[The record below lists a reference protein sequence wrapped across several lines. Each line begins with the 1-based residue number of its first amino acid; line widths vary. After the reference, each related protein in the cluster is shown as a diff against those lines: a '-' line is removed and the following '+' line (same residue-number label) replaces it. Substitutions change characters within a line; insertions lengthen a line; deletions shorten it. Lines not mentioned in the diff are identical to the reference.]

1 MKVCIIGQGYV
12 GLTISAFASKENEV
26 LGFDSNSGIVEQ
38 LNKGISHIEGVRADV
53 LQRAISAGRYKASSN
68 PRDIH
73 GADVVVIAV
82 PTPLTEDRKPD
93 LKFIE
98 VACKSIAE
106 NLTSP
111 ALIINESTS
120 FPGTLRN
127 LIKPLI
133 DKMSKSAL
141 DHAYAISPERVD
153 PGRTDWDQSN
163 TPRLFAGLT
172 KDATERTRKFYSSFC
187 NNLVEVSSPEVAE
200 AAKLFENTFRQVNI
214 ALVNEFAQISHALG
228 IPVLET
234 LDAANTKPY
243 GFMKFSPSAG
253 VGGHCI
259 PVDPTY
265 LAYLAAEKGVP
276 ATFIERANAVNLEM
290 PKYIVNRVKQDN
302 GGSIQGKSVQVIGVA
317 YKPNVADVR
326 ETPAELVINE
336 LKMAGAM
343 VSWHD
348 EIVKAWNGKNS
359 SPLGGSDIAI
369 VVTRHQGLT
378 DQQILNSAAYVF
390 DTTGSVKGSTKL

>member
-1 MKVCIIGQGYV
+1 
-12 GLTISAFASKENEV
+12 
-26 LGFDSNSGIVEQ
+26 
-38 LNKGISHIEGVRADV
+38 
-53 LQRAISAGRYKASSN
+53 
-68 PRDIH
+68 
-73 GADVVVIAV
+73 
-82 PTPLTEDRKPD
+82 
-93 LKFIE
+93 
-98 VACKSIAE
+98 
-106 NLTSP
+106 
-111 ALIINESTS
+111 
-120 FPGTLRN
+120 
-127 LIKPLI
+127 
-133 DKMSKSAL
+133 MSKSAL

-214 ALVNEFAQISHALG
+214 ALVNEFAQIAHALG

-290 PKYIVNRVKQDN
+290 PRYIVNRVKEDN
-302 GGSIQGKSVQVIGVA
+302 GGSIKGKSVQVIGVA

-326 ETPAELVINE
+326 ETPAELVIKE
-336 LKMAGAM
+336 LEKAGAI

-348 EIVKAWNGKNS
+348 DLVKNWNGNS
-359 SPLGGSDIAI
+359 SSQLGGSEIAI

-378 DQQILNSAAYVF
+378 DQQILDCATYVF